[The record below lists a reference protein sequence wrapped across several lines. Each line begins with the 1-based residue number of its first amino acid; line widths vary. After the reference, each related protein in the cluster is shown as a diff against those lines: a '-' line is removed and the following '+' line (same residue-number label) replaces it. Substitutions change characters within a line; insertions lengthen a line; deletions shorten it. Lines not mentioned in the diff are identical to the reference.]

1 MLNGAKRMD
10 SVSPSHYPL
19 TTLRAREA
27 GASVGADT
35 WSQSTE
41 AVVQKNDG
49 NYCTYERA
57 VVHRV

>member
-1 MLNGAKRMD
+1 MD